1 MFCRGLHALARL
13 LLDKV
18 RTANATLQY
27 QAGLTPDIATA
38 AAGIF
43 FALTAP
49 ALLSSFSLN
58 ERSMMFREMRRKRQ
72 LLPPE
77 ESLAI
82 LERMTGG
89 TLALHGDNGYP
100 YAVPVSY
107 VYADGKIYFHS
118 AVQGHKMDA
127 IRQHPEVSFCVV
139 EQDRI
144 VPAEFTTYFRSVIV
158 FGKARIL
165 TDEVEKRAALL
176 RLAEKYSSGE
186 SGMQDAIDKG
196 FDHLVMVEITVE
208 HMTGK
213 EAIELVRQKGK

>member
-1 MFCRGLHALARL
+1 M
-13 LLDKV
+13 
-18 RTANATLQY
+18 
-27 QAGLTPDIATA
+27 
-38 AAGIF
+38 
-43 FALTAP
+43 
-49 ALLSSFSLN
+49 
-58 ERSMMFREMRRKRQ
+58 
-72 LLPPE
+72 
-77 ESLAI
+77 
-82 LERMTGG
+82 
-89 TLALHGDNGYP
+89 
-100 YAVPVSY
+100 SY

-186 SGMQDAIDKG
+186 SGMQDVIDKG
-196 FDHLVMVEITVE
+196 FDHLVMVEITIE